1 MPLMPLFGFIVLQ
14 WCNMCIDMDSFTR
27 EMFKGAVF
35 LYLDGISISA
45 SCKVRRIFT
54 MKAQPADSDRGR
66 IYNQKQCD

>member
-1 MPLMPLFGFIVLQ
+1 
-14 WCNMCIDMDSFTR
+14 MCIDVDSFTR

-54 MKAQPADSDRGR
+54 MKAEPADSDRGGMHK
-66 IYNQKQCD
+66 QKEWD